1 MPKKLSPDSPNR
13 PRNVIKR
20 QRRAAHEAHKRI
32 MQQKKET
39 ETVASQQSAGFSV
52 GSGSAA
58 AKKKDSVPPSPSGEG
73 HGRASSARD
82 GAGEGLPKVFHADHV
97 RDVKNYINRLKQK
110 ITLPFQVKTLR
121 RGKVSTVLIINRDG
135 RERELLPDRPG
146 DHRVL
151 CHRSVARTIT
161 SSMCVFSKITQSE
174 RIVKS
179 TVPLPDGTQKE
190 VEHREFIDGSWTI
203 APCAPAML
211 NGTTVQHVR
220 RRPFFFLRRYWY
232 EISFDG
238 RVQPGGLFYDYG
250 ISPLTRRQRLYI
262 THEYIPVRHF
272 DAENDYF
279 RFWRYK
285 SSIPKP

>member
-39 ETVASQQSAGFSV
+39 ETVAAQQSAGSSV

-58 AKKKDSVPPSPSGEG
+58 AKKVEHVAEPQQQ
-73 HGRASSARD
+73 
-82 GAGEGLPKVFHADHV
+82 KVFHADHV
-97 RDVKNYINRLKQK
+97 RDVKNYISRLKQK
-110 ITLPFQVKTLR
+110 ITLPFQVQTLR
-121 RGKVSTVLIINRDG
+121 RGKISTVLIINRDG

-174 RIVKS
+174 RIIKPGD
-179 TVPLPDGTQKE
+179 TLPDGTVSE
-190 VEHREFIDGSWTI
+190 VERREFIDGSWTI

-262 THEYIPVRHF
+262 THEYIPVRHS

>member
-1 MPKKLSPDSPNR
+1 MMKKLSPDSPNR

-20 QRRAAHEAHKRI
+20 QRRAAREAHKRI
-32 MQQKKET
+32 LQQKKET
-39 ETVASQQSAGFSV
+39 ET
-52 GSGSAA
+52 AA
-58 AKKKDSVPPSPSGEG
+58 AKKKDSAPPSPSG
-73 HGRASSARD
+73 R
-82 GAGEGLPKVFHADHV
+82 AGEGLPKVFHAENV
-97 RDVKNYINRLKQK
+97 QKVKNYISRLKQK
-110 ITLPFQVKTLR
+110 ITLPFQVHTLR
-121 RGKVSTVLIINRDG
+121 RGKISTVLIINRDG

-174 RIVKS
+174 RIIKPGD
-179 TVPLPDGTQKE
+179 TLPDGTVSE
-190 VEHREFIDGSWTI
+190 VERREFIDGSWTI

-262 THEYIPVRHF
+262 THEYIPVRHS

>member
-1 MPKKLSPDSPNR
+1 MPKKLSPDNPNR

-20 QRRAAHEAHKRI
+20 QRRTANEAHKRI
-32 MQQKKET
+32 MQQKKEA
-39 ETVASQQSAGFSV
+39 ETVAPQQAV
-52 GSGSAA
+52 GSAA
-58 AKKKDSVPPSPSGEG
+58 AKKKDSAPPSPSG
-73 HGRASSARD
+73 R
-82 GAGEGLPKVFHADHV
+82 AGEGLPKVFHADHV
-97 RDVKNYINRLKQK
+97 RDVKNYISRLKQK

-135 RERELLPDRPG
+135 RERELLPDIPG

-151 CHRSVARTIT
+151 CHGSVARTIT

-179 TVPLPDGTQKE
+179 KVTLGDGTEKE
-190 VEHREFIDGSWTI
+190 VENREFIDGSWTI
-203 APCAPAML
+203 APCSPAML

-250 ISPLTRRQRLYI
+250 ISPLTRRKRLYI
-262 THEYIPVRHF
+262 THEYIHVRYS

-279 RFWRYK
+279 RFWLH
-285 SSIPKP
+285 KPAKESTP

>member
-1 MPKKLSPDSPNR
+1 MPKKLSPDNPNR

-20 QRRAAHEAHKRI
+20 QRRTAHEAHKRI
-32 MQQKKET
+32 NQQKKEA
-39 ETVASQQSAGFSV
+39 EAAASQQSAG
-52 GSGSAA
+52 SAA
-58 AKKKDSVPPSPSGEG
+58 ARKNPEPQQ
-73 HGRASSARD
+73 
-82 GAGEGLPKVFHADHV
+82 PKVFHADHV
-97 RDVKNYINRLKQK
+97 RDVKNYISRLKQK

-135 RERELLPDRPG
+135 RERELLPDLPG

-151 CHRSVARTIT
+151 CHGSVARTIT

-179 TVPLPDGTQKE
+179 KVTLGDGTEKE
-190 VEHREFIDGSWTI
+190 VENREFIDGSWTI
-203 APCAPAML
+203 APCSPAML

-250 ISPLTRRQRLYI
+250 ISPLTRRKRLYI
-262 THEYIPVRHF
+262 THEYIHVRYS

-279 RFWRYK
+279 RFWLHK